1 MKTFRNKGQCQDST
15 FARKNMC
22 AGREREIRCQ
32 EEDFRVAEEN
42 KNFLHESGGTL
53 SEADVRHPLGES
65 IKNPHAV
72 ICVVVGGRHA
82 GN

>member
-1 MKTFRNKGQCQDST
+1 
-15 FARKNMC
+15 MC
-22 AGREREIRCQ
+22 AGWGSQIRCQ

-53 SEADVRHPLGES
+53 SEAELRHPLGGS

-72 ICVVVGGRHA
+72 ICVVVGGRRA
-82 GN
+82 GNLCVYANDETNFTGEC